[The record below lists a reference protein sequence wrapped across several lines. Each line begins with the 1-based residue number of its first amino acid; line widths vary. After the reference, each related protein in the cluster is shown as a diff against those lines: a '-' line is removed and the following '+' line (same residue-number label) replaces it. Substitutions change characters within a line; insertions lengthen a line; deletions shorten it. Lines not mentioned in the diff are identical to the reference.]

1 MQAAAR
7 THFDGGR
14 WALRG
19 NPPIHAAEQPDR
31 EQTVHSMAVTNT
43 LSRHLSH
50 YRKWRDDLIAS
61 IGEYQNWA
69 EQQGLGGGE
78 DDLRI
83 YELIDSLKSDKL
95 TVAMV
100 AEFSRG
106 KTALINA
113 IFFADSKRQLL
124 PSDAG
129 RTTMCPTELLYDERM
144 PSCLRLLP
152 IETRGSSLT
161 IAELKRTPIQWT
173 TLPLDL
179 DSPRKMAETFR
190 EIMKTKAVS
199 LSEARELGFCRPQ
212 DDSKSTQVGTD
223 GKVEIPVW
231 RHAIVNYPHPLL
243 KQGLVILDTPGLN
256 SIGNEPELTLS
267 MLPNA
272 QAVMFVVAADA
283 GVTKSDLALWNNHV
297 RAVRGADKNGCFAVL
312 NKIDILWDELRG
324 EDAVADVI
332 SRQAVETARAL
343 GISRSRVFPVSA
355 QKGLLAK
362 IKTDHALI
370 ERSGLL
376 ALEANLAE
384 DLVPSRETYLR
395 EKVAR
400 EIGDMVRNTEAL
412 IAARLADTDSQLNEL
427 RGLGGKSRDV
437 IQMLVTRLKTEKE
450 AYDSKLE
457 NFQSVR
463 AVLSDQIRILLEYL
477 SMENFDRLIART
489 RREMQDSW
497 TTHGIKVGMAGF
509 FGGTA
514 ESMEK
519 VNKQVHQI
527 KGLVEAIYRKL
538 DADQGITRLKPV
550 GFSLLAYRSEL
561 QRLQD
566 EAEALRSSPA
576 MLMTEQH
583 FVIKKFFITLVSRA
597 RGIFEQCNGGA
608 KAWGKAIMTP
618 LMTRTRE
625 HRMQMEQ
632 RFQNLNKI
640 RDNLENLGERIA
652 ELEAARKA
660 LQKQQYITQT
670 MLGKIDPAISGMEG
684 SVPDGQKKGPEQIS
698 GPRITV
704 P

>member
-31 EQTVHSMAVTNT
+31 EQTGHSMAVTNT

-69 EQQGLGGGE
+69 EQQGLGSGE

-297 RAVRGADKNGCFAVL
+297 RTVRGADKNGCFAVL

-561 QRLQD
+561 QKLQD

-618 LMTRTRE
+618 LMTRIRE

-660 LQKQQYITQT
+660 LQKQQCITQA
-670 MLGKIDPAISGMEG
+670 MLGKIDPAISGMES